1 MHLKRLE
8 MIGFKSFA
16 DRSELEFV
24 PGVTAIV
31 GPNGSGKSNV
41 TDGIRW
47 VLGEQSVKLLR
58 GAKMEDVIFSGSETR
73 KPVGYCEVSLTLDNS
88 DHQLNID
95 FSEVTITRRVYRSG
109 ESEYAINR
117 RSCRLKDITE
127 LFMDTGIG
135 KEAYSMIGQGRID
148 DILSTKSEDRRAIFE
163 EAAGIVKYKTRKRE
177 AERKLEATEQNLER
191 IRDLISELENTVG
204 PVAEQAEK
212 ARRYKELRSRLEQAE
227 VGLYVHKIESLH
239 RNWRTS
245 KEQAEALAHR
255 HMELSTRLNT
265 REAALEELRL
275 RLNRQEEEMGRRQ
288 DELLELSENLEKME
302 ARREVLEER
311 IRNREGT
318 RDGIRARIGELEEER
333 DRLKDEWERIQEVCR
348 TKRRELEEAEGN
360 LERLER
366 KLAAA
371 GDEAENQLSQL
382 KSRMHER
389 SAELA
394 SLISESR
401 HLKEALDEELR
412 RLSALSGQEKEWMQ
426 ARARLDEKS
435 DALRREM
442 DQVERE
448 LETAADRY
456 RELSRKLEGISADLE
471 AALEELR
478 QIEEE
483 WNRIRSRRDLV
494 KEMEAEHAGFFQ
506 GVKEILKA
514 KDRGES
520 ELRGVRGAVAQL
532 IRVSAEHEAAVETAL
547 GSALQHLVV
556 QDEATARRGI
566 RFLKERRLGRATF
579 LPLEVI
585 QPRELPP
592 AARRQLEG
600 MAGFVGIAAD
610 LVDCDAEIQKAV
622 RFLLGNVVVTR
633 TLEDANE
640 AARLL
645 SHRYRVVTLEGDV
658 VHPGGSMTGGS
669 RHSSKTNLL
678 GRSRQLEELSQAL
691 ARIGERREALYRR
704 REELEQQRADV
715 AKRMDAIREQGERL
729 RLREQELKG
738 SERELAAEHR
748 SLEERIASNRAE
760 QEEARSR
767 RSKLEEELGR
777 LQERRLELEEEQEK
791 AEERIRDLER
801 EVERHVRE
809 KGETHRLLTE
819 GKVTVARLTQE
830 VTNLEENAE
839 RARREVARTEEQLA
853 RSREEEQRME
863 AEVESLRREIDSLL
877 EQASALG
884 KSKAAAQQRY
894 AEARSERDRLYGE
907 REKSEGEAREL
918 RKSLRR
924 REEELRQLEV
934 QVNRLDVEL
943 NHLLQKLA
951 EEYELSFELA
961 RRRYGVPEDPDAVE
975 GEVQSLR
982 QQIAALG
989 EVNLG
994 AIEEHRRLTERLSY
1008 LKEQQQDL
1016 VEAKNT
1022 LYEVIQ
1028 NIEQEMARRFSEGFE
1043 AIRREFQE
1051 VFRHMFGGGRADLYL
1066 TEPENPLET
1075 GIDIVAQPPGKRLQ
1089 HLSLLSGGER
1099 ALAAIALLFAVLRV
1113 KPVPFCVLDEVDAAL
1128 DEANLARFV
1137 RYLREFSRNTQFI
1150 VITHRKQTMEGA
1162 DVLYGITME
1171 ESGISKLVSVK
1182 LEDVA
1187 EESAVTANG

>member
-47 VLGEQSVKLLR
+47 VLGEQSAKLLR

-88 DHQLNID
+88 DHRLNID

-117 RSCRLKDITE
+117 RPCRLKDITE

-177 AERKLEATEQNLER
+177 AQRKLEATEQNLER

-212 ARRYKELRSRLEQAE
+212 ARRYKELRSRLEQTE
-227 VGLYVHKIESLH
+227 VGLYVHKIEDLH
-239 RNWRTS
+239 RKWQES
-245 KEQAEALAHR
+245 KGKAEELEKLHL
-255 HMELSTRLNT
+255 ELSTQLSA

-275 RLNRQEEEMGRRQ
+275 RLSRHEEEMDRRQ
-288 DELLELSENLEKME
+288 GELLQISEELEKAE
-302 ARREVLEER
+302 ARREVVEER
-311 IRNREGT
+311 IRNREAT
-318 RDGIRARIGELEEER
+318 RDGLLSRIRELEEER
-333 DRLKDEWERIQEVCR
+333 ERLRGEWERIQAACR
-348 TKRRELEEAEGN
+348 LKRKELEESEN
-360 LERLER
+360 RLKQLEQ
-366 KLAAA
+366 KLSSA
-371 GDEAENQLSQL
+371 GDDAESRLHQL
-382 KSRMHER
+382 KSRMYER

-394 SLISESR
+394 SLSSESR
-401 HLKEALDEELR
+401 RLEEALEEEDRRLAALSRQDEDLMKEAAGLD
-412 RLSALSGQEKEWMQ
+412 Q
-426 ARARLDEKS
+426 KS
-435 DALRREM
+435 DTLRREM
-442 DQVERE
+442 NRVAAD
-448 LETAADRY
+448 LKKAADRY
-456 RELSRKLEGISADLE
+456 RELSGELERVSSDVE
-471 AALEELR
+471 AALGEFR
-478 QIEEE
+478 QAEEE
-483 WNRIRSRRDLV
+483 WGRLRSRHDLV
-494 KEMEAEHAGFFQ
+494 KEMESEHAGFFQ
-506 GVKEILKA
+506 GVKEVLKA
-514 KDRGES
+514 RDRGEPG
-520 ELRGVRGAVAQL
+520 LAAVRGAVAQL

-547 GSALQHLVV
+547 GSAQQHLVV
-556 QDEATARRGI
+556 EDEETARRAI
-566 RFLKERRLGRATF
+566 LFLKTRRLGRATF
-579 LPLEVI
+579 LPLDVI
-585 QPRELPP
+585 QPRLISPED
-592 AARRQLEG
+592 RERLEG
-600 MAGFVGIAAD
+600 VSGFVGIAAD
-610 LVDCDAEIQKAV
+610 LVECDAAVQKAV

-645 SHRYRVVTLEGDV
+645 RHRYRVVTLEGDV

-669 RHSSKTNLL
+669 RQASKTNLL
-678 GRSRQLEELSQAL
+678 SRSRQLEELGREL
-691 ARIGERREALYRR
+691 ARLGEKRDALRRRVEELKDLREDVERRI
-704 REELEQQRADV
+704 DS
-715 AKRMDAIREQGERL
+715 IREQGESL

-738 SERELAAEHR
+738 SERELAAER
-748 SLEERIASNRAE
+748 RALEERIASNRSG
-760 QEEARSR
+760 QEESR
-767 RSKLEEELGR
+767 LRKAR
-777 LQERRLELEEEQEK
+777 LQDEIEGLSERR
-791 AEERIRDLER
+791 ARLER
-801 EVERHVRE
+801 EQRDASELIRNLEREAERRARE
-809 KGETHRLLTE
+809 KGETDRLLTE
-819 GKVTVARLTQE
+819 GKVAVARLTQE

-839 RARREVARTEEQLA
+839 RARREVARIEEQLV
-853 RSREEEQRME
+853 RSQEEKERLEEEIRALRQ
-863 AEVESLRREIDSLL
+863 EVDRLL
-877 EQASALG
+877 EQASELR
-884 KSKAAAQQRY
+884 KAKASAQERH
-894 AEARSERDRLYGE
+894 AEVRKERDRLYGE
-907 REKSEGEAREL
+907 REIGEGEAREL

-934 QVNRLDVEL
+934 RVNRLDVEL

-961 RRRYGVPEDPDAVE
+961 RRRYGIPEDPAAAE
-975 GEVQSLR
+975 GEVQSLKQR
-982 QQIAALG
+982 MAALG

-994 AIEEHRRLTERLSY
+994 AIEEHRRLTERLTY

-1043 AIRREFQE
+1043 AIRQEFQE

-1137 RYLREFSRNTQFI
+1137 RYLRDFSRNTQFI